1 MNFDVIIRN
10 AVVVDGTNSPWFKA
24 DVGILNGRI
33 DFVGKI
39 PLEATGKEEVDA
51 KGKVLCP
58 GFIDG
63 HTHADFVLLQ
73 DPLMLSKLK
82 QGVTTQII
90 GQCGISPAPVTD
102 DKVEMLDQYVG
113 FFKGGTTLDWTWRS
127 FGGWL
132 DKLETLSLGTNIGAC
147 VGQGTVRLAVMG
159 FENRQPTQ
167 DEMEKM
173 RAYVEEAI
181 DSGAFGLT
189 SGLIYPPGVYS
200 SHEELCALTTALK
213 KKNAL
218 YLSHMRSESG
228 AVVESVMETID
239 IGHKNDIPVQISHH
253 KAAGKMYWGLVQTT
267 LQKVDEA
274 RANGVDVTLDL
285 YPYDYSSTTLR
296 AILPAWIQEGGLQ
309 KLNERLADPSVRK
322 QVMGEIKTDVSW
334 DNYYLLG
341 GCSEGITLLYT
352 PKTPECEGK
361 TLSEVGKLM
370 GKSPIEAAF
379 DIIVA
384 NGGSDTVCYNAM
396 SEDDVQYVMKH
407 PAAMFVSDSI
417 FGASGGKSHPRT
429 FGTNPR
435 VLCKYVRE
443 EKVLTIE
450 QAVWKMTGFP
460 AARYG
465 LQTKGIIREGMDADI
480 VIFDPET
487 VRDKATIENPQQDP
501 EGIEYVFVNGVKTV
515 EKGVCTGKTAGRVL
529 RKK

>member
-1 MNFDVIIRN
+1 M
-10 AVVVDGTNSPWFKA
+10 
-24 DVGILNGRI
+24 
-33 DFVGKI
+33 
-39 PLEATGKEEVDA
+39 
-51 KGKVLCP
+51 
-58 GFIDG
+58 
-63 HTHADFVLLQ
+63 
-73 DPLMLSKLK
+73 
-82 QGVTTQII
+82 
-90 GQCGISPAPVTD
+90 
-102 DKVEMLDQYVG
+102 
-113 FFKGGTTLDWTWRS
+113 
-127 FGGWL
+127 
-132 DKLETLSLGTNIGAC
+132 
-147 VGQGTVRLAVMG
+147 
-159 FENRQPTQ
+159 
-167 DEMEKM
+167 
-173 RAYVEEAI
+173 
-181 DSGAFGLT
+181 
-189 SGLIYPPGVYS
+189 
-200 SHEELCALTTALK
+200 
-213 KKNAL
+213 
-218 YLSHMRSESG
+218 
-228 AVVESVMETID
+228 
-239 IGHKNDIPVQISHH
+239 
-253 KAAGKMYWGLVQTT
+253 
-267 LQKVDEA
+267 
-274 RANGVDVTLDL
+274 
-285 YPYDYSSTTLR
+285 
-296 AILPAWIQEGGLQ
+296 
-309 KLNERLADPSVRK
+309 
-322 QVMGEIKTDVSW
+322 
-334 DNYYLLG
+334 LG